1 MVRRAAKID
10 NVQPEIVEEFERLGC
25 KVKST
30 AGLGGGFPDLIVWG
44 RGNRL
49 VEVKAKRGKLTPEQ
63 AKFFQEWPGP
73 IHIVRSG
80 LEVKALVQEWTKEK
94 PNG

>member
-1 MVRRAAKID
+1 MSRRAAKID
-10 NVQPEIVEEFERLGC
+10 ENQPKIVEEFERLGC
-25 KVKST
+25 AVKST

-63 AKFFQEWPGP
+63 ERFFSEWPGP

-80 LEVKALVQEWTKEK
+80 LEVKALVQEWNDE
-94 PNG
+94 